1 MEGQSGSTRQ
11 VSLQIPFNRLEEMFD
26 CNNLHSFLLYCK
38 ELLYFSNN
46 SQSVSDNQWLCA
58 SYQSKHRPNF
68 SLCFFV
74 LRVTV
79 CNMLKPT
86 CYT

>member
-11 VSLQIPFNRLEEMFD
+11 VSLQIPFNRLEEMYD

-46 SQSVSDNQWLCA
+46 SQSVSDNGSVHPINLNTDLTFLCA
-58 SYQSKHRPNF
+58 S
-68 SLCFFV
+68 LC
-74 LRVTV
+74 
-79 CNMLKPT
+79 
-86 CYT
+86 